1 MANKNILIKRN
12 NGGVIDVLYP
22 QTIITNLFD
31 TDGTT
36 TLFNN
41 GKLRD
46 AYLPSYVFGGLKF
59 VGTFAISGSPSG
71 PMELGGLITGT
82 PSSGYSVSVNLDTF
96 TGLSFSGG
104 GYDGQVGDRYV
115 GHYWVASQNIG
126 FMDTTSGTGASVVW
140 NTAVFDDGVAPALLG
155 GLYPDALSVEAGDWI
170 VITGWDD
177 TNNVFKMSV
186 ISNTYADATGTVK
199 GVVTL
204 STATATTSMNGS
216 TKVITEDVLFDTIGT
231 AAGKIA
237 AGDHLHSGV
246 YQPVDGDL
254 TALAA
259 LSGTGFVKRTGADTY
274 TLDTNTYLTTQSQ
287 DFGTVTVTDT
297 DSGHTWGT
305 TGSAVA
311 DANAD
316 TLTIVDGDG
325 VDIDASPTTDAI
337 RISHTDTST
346 LSGAQGSAG
355 IASITVDGFGHV
367 TAVTTAT
374 YNNYSLPLAANGTR
388 GGLQIGF
395 TSTETDRA
403 LLLSSERG
411 YITLPRQIPAVTL
424 NGASSTSPS
433 FYAPTG
439 AGLTGSTSQVKQ
451 TLIAQTGAAPVWLD
465 APVIYY
471 DTTTGTTHGD
481 IIFDEI

>member
-22 QTIITNLFD
+22 QTIITNLYD

-36 TLFNN
+36 ALFD
-41 GKLRD
+41 GSKKLKSD
-46 AYLPSYVFGGLKF
+46 YLPGFVFGGMRFAGAITATGNASTLYSSALSYVSSNGGSVNGIYF
-59 VGTFAISGSPSG
+59 ISSGTFT
-71 PMELGGLITGT
+71 ITGGVDST
-82 PSSGYSVSVNLDTF
+82 NGVSH
-96 TGLSFSGG
+96 SFAYGP
-104 GYDGQVGDRYV
+104 
-115 GHYWVASQNIG
+115 
-126 FMDTTSGTGASVVW
+126 TT
-140 NTAVFDDGVAPALLG
+140 APAG
-155 GLYPDALSVEAGDWI
+155 EEEDANFSDGLTLENGDWL
-170 VITGWDD
+170 VIIRTWEYMG
-177 TNNVFKMSV
+177 TNYVQWGVVN
-186 ISNTYADATGTVK
+186 NTYADATGTVK

-204 STATATTSMNGS
+204 STATTTTSMNGS
-216 TKVITEDVLFDTIGT
+216 SKVITEDVLFDSIGT
-231 AAGKIA
+231 TSGKIA

-274 TLDTNTYLTTQSQ
+274 TLDTNTYLTSQSQ

-411 YITLPRQIPAVTL
+411 YISLPRQIPAVTL

-439 AGLTGSTSQVKQ
+439 AGLTGSTSQTKQ
-451 TLIAQTGAAPVWLD
+451 LLMAQTGAAPIWQD